1 MRKSLIA
8 LFLLTDLVLVAA
20 VLWFIAPRESW
31 PSAADIATVEPGADL
46 EAWLASREAAVP
58 GITPGAEKAILWAGE
73 AGQRTPLALVYLHG
87 FSATR
92 QEVSPLPETL
102 AQALGANLFAT
113 RLTGHGLPGEAL
125 GAATVA
131 DWAADIAEA
140 MAVGQRL
147 GERVVLIGTSTG
159 GSMAVLAALDPAYRE
174 AIAGIVLISP
184 NFAINSGQAWVLD
197 MPFAASWVPAV
208 MGETRSWEPQNE
220 GHGRFWTT
228 SYPTAALFPMRVVQR
243 ASQDADHS
251 AATVPALVFYAT
263 GDTVVRSDATE
274 AVIAR
279 WGAPVEAH
287 VVTDA
292 DDPGQHVIA
301 GDILSPTAT
310 PGILRRATDWL
321 QRL

>member
-8 LFLLTDLVLVAA
+8 VFLLADLVLVAA

-31 PSAADIATVEPGADL
+31 PAAADIAPVEPGPDL
-46 EAWLASREAAVP
+46 EAWLAAREAAVP
-58 GITPGAEKAILWAGE
+58 GITPDTEKTILWAGTP
-73 AGQRTPLALVYLHG
+73 GQRTPLALVYLHG

-92 QEVSPLPETL
+92 QEVSPLPEDL
-102 AQALGANLFAT
+102 SRALGANLFAT

-125 GAATVA
+125 GAATVT
-131 DWAADIAEA
+131 DWAQDIAEA
-140 MAVGQRL
+140 MAVGRRL

-159 GSMAVLAALDPAYRE
+159 GSMAVLAALDPAY
-174 AIAGIVLISP
+174 AGALAGIVLISP

-197 MPFAASWVPAV
+197 TPFAASWVPAV
-208 MGETRSWEPQNE
+208 MGQTRSWEPQNE
-220 GHGRFWTT
+220 AHGRFWTT

-243 ASQDADHS
+243 AAQDANHA

-279 WGAPVEAH
+279 WGAPIEAH
-287 VVTDA
+287 VITDA

-301 GDILSPTAT
+301 GSILSPTST
-310 PGILRRATDWL
+310 PGILRVATDWL
-321 QRL
+321 GRL